1 MKKLN
6 KSHILLLHQQLITEF
21 RGAGGIRDDNLLD
34 LSINAPY
41 QTFDGKELYSTTIEK
56 AVHLGFSIIK
66 NHPFLDGNKRIGIH
80 SMLVL
85 LFLND
90 YSLDYTQEE
99 LIEIVMDIASSEKS
113 DQDLLLWVIDHISK
127 N

>member
-21 RGAGGIRDDNLLD
+21 GGAGGIRNDNLLD

-41 QTFDGKELYSTTIEK
+41 QTFDGKEIYPTTIEK